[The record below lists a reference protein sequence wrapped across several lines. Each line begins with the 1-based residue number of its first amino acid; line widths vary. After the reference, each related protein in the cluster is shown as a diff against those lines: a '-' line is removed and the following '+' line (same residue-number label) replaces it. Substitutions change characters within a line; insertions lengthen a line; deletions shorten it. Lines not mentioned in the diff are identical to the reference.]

1 VRAGGARG
9 ITAVLNDT
17 ERKALLNAEKARIFR
32 IVHRD
37 NIRWIL
43 QNGVHC
49 SNSQTKDAAYVTIGN
64 TDIIS
69 MRTTRQVPVQPGGTL
84 SDYVPFYFT
93 PYSPMAYNIK
103 TGFNGIRKRDN
114 AEIVILVTSLPRL
127 MEHQVP
133 FVYADRHAYMNA
145 ARFSSNAGNAD
156 RTRVGDLTR
165 IDWTILQA
173 KDFQRDNDDP
183 GKMERYQAEALVH
196 KQMPIS
202 SLAGIACYNDATV
215 TTITNL
221 GKALNVQ
228 IKVLPKPAWYFT

>member
-1 VRAGGARG
+1 
-9 ITAVLNDT
+9 VLNDA
-17 ERKALLNAEKARIFR
+17 ERRALLNAKKARIFR

-37 NIRWIL
+37 NVRWIL

-49 SNSQTKDAAYVTIGN
+49 SSSKKKDAAYVSIGN
-64 TDIIS
+64 TDIIR

-114 AEIVILVTSLPRL
+114 AEIVIFFSSLPRL
-127 MEHQVP
+127 IEHQVP
-133 FVYADRHAYMNA
+133 FLYADRHAYMAA
-145 ARFSSNAGNAD
+145 ARFSSDAGNAD
-156 RTRVGDLTR
+156 RTSVGHLMR
-165 IDWTILQA
+165 IDWPILQA
-173 KDFQRDNDDP
+173 RDFQRDNDDP

-202 SLAGIACYNDATV
+202 ALAGIACYNDATV

-221 GKALNVQ
+221 CKALNVQ